1 MEKAHELFYQLLD
14 ALLKGRLFPLQIF
27 FFWQLTVLFY
37 LHINR
42 AACGESTFQH
52 SLWSSGIIT
61 LIFKAR
67 KPWHLREITGY
78 GQVQTWS
85 EIGGFFKWG

>member
-52 SLWSSGIIT
+52 SL
-61 LIFKAR
+61 
-67 KPWHLREITGY
+67 
-78 GQVQTWS
+78 
-85 EIGGFFKWG
+85 